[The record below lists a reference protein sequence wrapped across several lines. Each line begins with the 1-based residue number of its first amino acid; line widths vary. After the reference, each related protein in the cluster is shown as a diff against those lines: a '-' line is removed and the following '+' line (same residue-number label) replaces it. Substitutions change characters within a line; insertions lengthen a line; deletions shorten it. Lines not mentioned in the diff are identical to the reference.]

1 MAEAKSVPVLFVTD
15 TIVLPGMVVPIAL
28 DSSSQAAQAAID
40 AARASDSGQLLI
52 APRLDDRYPS
62 HGVIAKILQVGRMP
76 GGGSA
81 AVVRGET
88 RAQIGAG
95 ASGPGA
101 ALWVEVTE
109 VAETEVTDETKALAA
124 EYKKVL
130 LAILQRR
137 EAWQIV
143 DYVNSLTDP
152 SALADTAGYASYLSD
167 TQKRQLLETVDVAER
182 LRLLIDWTGEHLA
195 ETEVN
200 DKIAE
205 DVREGM
211 EKTQKEFLLR
221 QQLAAI
227 RKELGEGEPDGSDD
241 YRARVEAAELPEKVR
256 EAALREVGKLERASD
271 QSPESGWIRTWLD
284 TVLDL
289 PWNVR
294 TEDFTDLSAARAI
307 LDADHH
313 GLDDVKDRIVEYL
326 AVRTRRAQRGLQL
339 VGGRGSGAVMVLAG
353 PPGVGKT
360 SLGES
365 VARALGRKFVRVALG
380 GVRDEAEI
388 RGHRRTYVGA
398 LPGRIVRAI
407 GEAGSMNPVV
417 LLDEIDKVGSDYRG
431 DPSAALLEVLDPA
444 QNHTFRDH
452 YLDLDLDLSDV
463 VFLATANVIEN
474 IPSALLDRMELVQ
487 IDGYTE
493 DDKVAIARDYL
504 LPRQRERA
512 ALTEDEVTVTDAA
525 LRKIAADYTRE
536 PGVRQ
541 FERLLAKALR
551 KVTTKLAPKS
561 DGANDP
567 VTVDEPDLVGY
578 LGRPRFT
585 PESAERTAVPGVAT
599 GLAVTGQGGDVLYI
613 EAGATDGEPGLQ
625 LTGQLGD
632 VMKESA
638 QIALSYVRSH
648 AAALGVDPTLL
659 DRRIHVH
666 VPAGAVPKDGPSA
679 GVTMVTAL
687 VSMATGRQVRS
698 DVGMTGEVTLNGRV
712 LPIGGVKQKLLAAQR
727 AGLSTVFIPARNE
740 PDLDDVP
747 AEVLGLLDVRPM
759 TDVAEIVAQALEP
772 APQAATVAA

>member
-1 MAEAKSVPVLFVTD
+1 MAETKSVPVLFVSD
-15 TIVLPGMVVPIAL
+15 PIVLPGMVVPIAL
-28 DSSSQAAQAAID
+28 DDAARAAVD
-40 AARASDSGQLLI
+40 AARASESGQLLI

-62 HGVIAKILQVGRMP
+62 YGVLATILQVGQIA
-76 GGGSA
+76 GGGTA
-81 AVVRGET
+81 AVVRGER
-88 RAQIGAG
+88 RAQIGIG

-109 VAETEVTDETKALAA
+109 VTEPEPSDETRALAA
-124 EYKKVL
+124 EYKKLL
-130 LAILQRR
+130 LAMLQRR
-137 EAWQIV
+137 EAWELV
-143 DYVNSLTDP
+143 DVVNRLIDP
-152 SALADTAGYASYLSD
+152 SALADMAGYASYL
-167 TQKRQLLETVDVAER
+167 TAVQKRQLLETEDTGRR
-182 LRLLIDWTGEHLA
+182 LRLLIDWTGEQLA
-195 ETEVN
+195 EVEVN

-211 EKTQKEFLLR
+211 EKQQKEFLLR

-241 YRARVEAAELPEKVR
+241 YRSRIEAADLPEKVR
-256 EAALREVGKLERASD
+256 EAALREVGKLERSSE
-271 QSPESGWIRTWLD
+271 QSPEGGWIRTWLD

-289 PWNVR
+289 PWNTT
-294 TEDFTDLSAARAI
+294 TEDSTDLAAAREI

-326 AVRTRRAQRGLQL
+326 AVRARRAQRGLQV

-463 VFLATANVIEN
+463 MFLATANVIEN

-493 DDKVAIARDYL
+493 DDKVAIARDFL
-504 LPRQRERA
+504 LPRQRDRA
-512 ALTEDEVTVTDAA
+512 GLTDDEVVVTDAA

-536 PGVRQ
+536 PGMRQ

-551 KVTTKLAPKS
+551 KVTTKIA
-561 DGANDP
+561 AEP
-567 VTVDEPDLVGY
+567 VTIDEPDLVSY

-599 GLAVTGQGGDVLYI
+599 GLAVTGLGGDVLYI
-613 EAGATDGEPGLQ
+613 EAGANDGEPGLQ

-648 AAALGVDPTLL
+648 AAELGVDPSAL

-687 VSMATGRQVRS
+687 VSMATGRQVRA

-727 AGLSTVFIPARNE
+727 AGLSTVFIPQRNE

-747 AEVLGLLDVRPM
+747 AEVLEALDVKPM

-772 APQAATVAA
+772 AAQAVTAAA

>member
-81 AVVRGET
+81 AVVRGEN

-109 VAETEVTDETKALAA
+109 VPEAEVTDEIKALAA

-152 SALADTAGYASYLSD
+152 SALADTSGYASYLSD
-167 TQKRQLLETVDVAER
+167 MQKRQLLETVDVAER
-182 LRLLIDWTGEHLA
+182 LRVLIEWTGEHLA

-227 RKELGEGEPDGSDD
+227 RKELGEEGADGPGGVAD
-241 YRARVEAAELPEKVR
+241 YRARVKAAELPEKVR
-256 EAALREVGKLERASD
+256 EAALREVGKLERSSD

-294 TEDFTDLSAARAI
+294 TEDSTDLTGARAI

-551 KVTTKLAPKS
+551 KVTTKLAQDNS
-561 DGANDP
+561 SI
-567 VTVDEPDLVGY
+567 TVDEPDLVGY

-599 GLAVTGQGGDVLYI
+599 GLAVTGLGGDVLYI
-613 EAGATDGEPGLQ
+613 EAGSTDGEPGLQ

-648 AAALGVDPTLL
+648 ANELGVDPKVL

-747 AEVLGLLDVRPM
+747 AEVLGALTVKPM

-772 APQAATVAA
+772 AAQEATVAA

>member
-1 MAEAKSVPVLFVTD
+1 MAEANSVPVLFVTD

-28 DSSSQAAQAAID
+28 DDAARAAID
-40 AARASDSGQLLI
+40 AAQASESGQLLI
-52 APRLDDRYPS
+52 APRLEDRYPS
-62 HGVIAKILQVGRMP
+62 HGVIAKILQVGRIA
-76 GGGSA
+76 GGGTA
-81 AVVRGET
+81 AVVRGER

-109 VAETEVTDETKALAA
+109 VPETETTDEIKALTA
-124 EYKKVL
+124 EYKKLL
-130 LAILQRR
+130 LAMLQRR
-137 EAWQIV
+137 EAWEII
-143 DYVNSLTDP
+143 DYVNRLTDP
-152 SALADTAGYASYLSD
+152 SALADTSGYASYL
-167 TQKRQLLETVDVAER
+167 TNAQKRQLLETVDVAER
-182 LRLLIDWTGEHLA
+182 LRVLIDWTSEHLA
-195 ETEVN
+195 EVEVS

-256 EAALREVGKLERASD
+256 EAALREVGKLERSSD

-294 TEDFTDLSAARAI
+294 TEDSTDLKAAREV

-326 AVRTRRAQRGLQL
+326 AVRARRAQRGLQV

-504 LPRQRERA
+504 LPRQRDRA
-512 ALTEDEVTVTDAA
+512 ALTEDEVSVTDAA

-551 KVTTKLAPKS
+551 KVTTKLAE
-561 DGANDP
+561 DP
-567 VTVDEPDLVGY
+567 ASLTIDEPDLVGF

-599 GLAVTGQGGDVLYI
+599 GLAVTGLGGDVLYI
-613 EAGATDGEPGLQ
+613 EAGA
-625 LTGQLGD
+625 
-632 VMKESA
+632 
-638 QIALSYVRSH
+638 
-648 AAALGVDPTLL
+648 
-659 DRRIHVH
+659 DRRR
-666 VPAGAVPKDGPSA
+666 AGSAADRSA
-679 GVTMVTAL
+679 G
-687 VSMATGRQVRS
+687 
-698 DVGMTGEVTLNGRV
+698 
-712 LPIGGVKQKLLAAQR
+712 
-727 AGLSTVFIPARNE
+727 
-740 PDLDDVP
+740 
-747 AEVLGLLDVRPM
+747 
-759 TDVAEIVAQALEP
+759 
-772 APQAATVAA
+772 

>member
-1 MAEAKSVPVLFVTD
+1 MAEATSVPVLFVTD

-28 DSSSQAAQAAID
+28 DDAARAAID

-81 AVVRGET
+81 AVVRGEN

-109 VAETEVTDETKALAA
+109 VAETEVTDEVKALAA

-152 SALADTAGYASYLSD
+152 SALADTSGYASYLSD
-167 TQKRQLLETVDVAER
+167 VQKRQLLETVDVAER
-182 LRLLIDWTGEHLA
+182 LRVLIEWTGEHLA

-227 RKELGEGEPDGSDD
+227 RKELGEDEPDGSED

-294 TEDFTDLSAARAI
+294 TEDSTDLTGARAI

-398 LPGRIVRAI
+398 LPGRVVRAI

-504 LPRQRERA
+504 LPRQRDRA
-512 ALTEDEVTVTDAA
+512 ALTEDEVTVTDEA

-551 KVTTKLAPKS
+551 KVTTKLAADSEPI
-561 DGANDP
+561 
-567 VTVDEPDLVGY
+567 TVDEPDLVGY

-599 GLAVTGQGGDVLYI
+599 GLAVTGLGGDVLYI

-648 AAALGVDPTLL
+648 AVELGVDPKLL

-747 AEVLGLLDVRPM
+747 AEVLEVLDVRPM
-759 TDVAEIVAQALEP
+759 TDVAAIVAQALEP
-772 APQAATVAA
+772 AAHAATVAA

>member
-1 MAEAKSVPVLFVTD
+1 MAEAKPVPVLFVTD

-28 DSSSQAAQAAID
+28 DEAARAAID
-40 AARASDSGQLLI
+40 AAQASESGQLLI

-62 HGVIAKILQVGRMP
+62 HGVIAKILQVGRMA
-76 GGGSA
+76 GGGTA
-81 AVVRGET
+81 AVVRGER
-88 RAQIGAG
+88 RAQIGTG

-109 VAETEVTDETKALAA
+109 VPEAEPTDEVKALTA
-124 EYKKVL
+124 EYRKLL
-130 LAILQRR
+130 LAMLQRR
-137 EAWQIV
+137 EAWEIV
-143 DYVNSLTDP
+143 DYVNKLTDP
-152 SALADTAGYASYLSD
+152 SALADTSGYASYLSSE
-167 TQKRQLLETVDVAER
+167 QKRQLLETVDVAER
-182 LRLLIDWTGEHLA
+182 LRVLIEWTSAHLA
-195 ETEVN
+195 EVEVN

-227 RKELGEGEPDGSDD
+227 RKELGEADHGSGSSDD
-241 YRARVEAAELPEKVR
+241 YRSRVEAADLPEKVR
-256 EAALREVGKLERASD
+256 EAALREVGKLERSSD
-271 QSPESGWIRTWLD
+271 QSPEGGWIRTWLD

-289 PWNVR
+289 PWNVK
-294 TEDFTDLSAARAI
+294 TEDSTDLKAARGV

-326 AVRTRRAQRGLQL
+326 AVRARRAQRGLQV

-365 VARALGRKFVRVALG
+365 VARALERKFVRVALG

-512 ALTEDEVTVTDAA
+512 ALTEDEVT
-525 LRKIAADYTRE
+525 L
-536 PGVRQ
+536 
-541 FERLLAKALR
+541 
-551 KVTTKLAPKS
+551 
-561 DGANDP
+561 
-567 VTVDEPDLVGY
+567 
-578 LGRPRFT
+578 
-585 PESAERTAVPGVAT
+585 
-599 GLAVTGQGGDVLYI
+599 
-613 EAGATDGEPGLQ
+613 
-625 LTGQLGD
+625 
-632 VMKESA
+632 
-638 QIALSYVRSH
+638 
-648 AAALGVDPTLL
+648 
-659 DRRIHVH
+659 
-666 VPAGAVPKDGPSA
+666 
-679 GVTMVTAL
+679 
-687 VSMATGRQVRS
+687 
-698 DVGMTGEVTLNGRV
+698 
-712 LPIGGVKQKLLAAQR
+712 
-727 AGLSTVFIPARNE
+727 
-740 PDLDDVP
+740 
-747 AEVLGLLDVRPM
+747 
-759 TDVAEIVAQALEP
+759 
-772 APQAATVAA
+772 